1 MGRLYWLVRG
11 LWTKA
16 DNGDWSFEEKPSE
29 QHESLIINRTDS
41 FEGLVERTR
50 ITLNL
55 GILTPVVLTYQL
67 PDWMLLPDAAATP
80 PTTLLTD
87 KDVETMTSVREYMSE
102 AYLFVTSGP
111 EPVAKYQFQRRFPFT
126 IEGRTYLGEG
136 VTEEQHKQD
145 IKDLVGGHPIVCSKH
160 MLEIMFN
167 EPQLL
172 TVFRVALEIEMVYA
186 ETEDGTDDF
195 PGLTVDDVIDMGQG
209 VTISPEDPYNYDPY
223 DEVLYGEPMP
233 LEELARV
240 FPPTDPLSNGQ
251 HSINGENRTTADA
264 PRNQQSLS
272 LFNDGE
278 DFSYEVYVHPAP
290 PPPPPHAAI
299 ARPVGSNRRISAPPI
314 AAIVVIEDDGDAS
327 YTGSSDGINDNDD
340 IIIVSQSQPTLIIPQ
355 GGSLTDVQVGA
366 MSGDG
371 DKGNTEKSSEVPVL
385 QTTLPS
391 SISMEPSL
399 DLTLAVGNVDAEK
412 EPDSEL
418 VIPDSSSDAEDVT
431 GGSGPVF

>member
-1 MGRLYWLVRG
+1 
-11 LWTKA
+11 
-16 DNGDWSFEEKPSE
+16 
-29 QHESLIINRTDS
+29 
-41 FEGLVERTR
+41 
-50 ITLNL
+50 
-55 GILTPVVLTYQL
+55 
-67 PDWMLLPDAAATP
+67 MLLPDAAATP

-355 GGSLTDVQVGA
+355 GGSLTDVQVG
-366 MSGDG
+366 
-371 DKGNTEKSSEVPVL
+371 NTEKALKSLFSRQHFQALSQWNQVL
-385 QTTLPS
+385 
-391 SISMEPSL
+391 IS
-399 DLTLAVGNVDAEK
+399 LAVGNVDAEK

-431 GGSGPVF
+431 VYVFVYGKPKDAKWTKCAEVM

>member
-167 EPQLL
+167 EPRLL

-186 ETEDGTDDF
+186 ETGDGTDDF
-195 PGLTVDDVIDMGQG
+195 PRLTVDDVIDMGQG

-299 ARPVGSNRRISAPPI
+299 SRPVGSNRRISAPPI
-314 AAIVVIEDDGDAS
+314 AAI
-327 YTGSSDGINDNDD
+327 
-340 IIIVSQSQPTLIIPQ
+340 QSQPTLIIPQ

>member
-1 MGRLYWLVRG
+1 MGRLYWLARG

-16 DNGDWSFEEKPSE
+16 DNGDRVSRKPSE

-67 PDWMLLPDAAATP
+67 PDWMLLPDAAANP

-186 ETEDGTDDF
+186 ETGDGTDDF
-195 PGLTVDDVIDMGQG
+195 PRLTVDDVIDMGQG

-418 VIPDSSSDAEDVT
+418 VIPNSSSDAEDVT